1 MYRLSLTSIPPRHRH
16 LPRFVKRLLL
26 QSDAV
31 YVCIP
36 KKYNK
41 YPEPFAFPEPRDP
54 RIKVVRPELDYGPA
68 TKFLACPREGI
79 SCIIYVDDDTEYPET
94 LVKSLLAAHAK
105 DPDAVWGLS
114 GFTID
119 EYRTQTIKNH
129 HGRCVDVIEGFGGVL
144 IPTKVLDAHFDE
156 IVRNL
161 GPNDDIALSKVL
173 ERYGVPRRVV
183 CTEDCHIGL
192 VQQFNLGNNLFDF
205 ESSRQNNLKL
215 LDGFL

>member
-16 LPRFVKRLLL
+16 HPRFVKKLLL
-26 QSDAV
+26 QSNSV

-41 YPEPFAFPEPRDP
+41 YPEPFAFPDPKDP
-54 RIKVVRPELDYGPA
+54 RIKVVRPEVDYGPA
-68 TKFLACPREGI
+68 TKFLACPREGV
-79 SCIIYVDDDTEYPET
+79 SCIIYVDDDTEYPDT
-94 LVKSLLAAHAK
+94 LVKSLLAAHEK

-114 GFTID
+114 GFLID
-119 EYRTQTIKNH
+119 EYREQNIKNH
-129 HGRCVDVIEGFGGVL
+129 HSRRVDVIEGFGGVL

-161 GPNDDIALSKVL
+161 GPNDDIALSKIL
-173 ERYGVPRRVV
+173 ERHGVPRRVV
-183 CTEDCHIGL
+183 CTQECHIGL
-192 VQQFNLGNNLFDF
+192 VQQYNIGNNLHEY

-215 LDGFL
+215 LDGFR